1 MNSSRKADL
10 KALVAAAVLFAV
22 LFGLLQ
28 AEIIGPFWELNLV
41 LIGINVIL
49 ATSLNMINGYT
60 GQFSIGHA
68 GFLAVGAYVGAIM
81 TVKLGFGIVPA
92 LVAGTVA
99 AGFLGFLIGLP
110 TLRLNGDYLA
120 IATLGL
126 GEIIRICILNIDY
139 VGGAAGLMG
148 IPRLT
153 TFPMVFWIMIAILFF
168 IKNFKNSAHGRA
180 CLAIRENEIAADT
193 MGIDTTKYK
202 VMAFTLGAAFAGTAG
217 VLFSHYFF
225 IAHPASFTFMRSFD
239 ILTMVV
245 LGGLGSM
252 TGSVTGAIVLTFISA
267 ALSDF
272 PQWRMIIY
280 SVAMIVLMLYRPQG
294 LFGSKEFSIRM
305 FRSLKMGGKKA

>member
-1 MNSSRKADL
+1 MNALRKKDL
-10 KALVAAAVLFAV
+10 LTLVACAVLFAV
-22 LFGLLQ
+22 MQGLMM
-28 AEIIGPFWELNLV
+28 AEIIGPFWELNIV
-41 LIGINVIL
+41 LICINIIL
-49 ATSLNMINGYT
+49 SVSLNLINGYT

-68 GFLAVGAYVGAIM
+68 GFLAVGAYTGAIV
-81 TVKLGFGIVPA
+81 TVKLGFSYELA
-92 LVAGTVA
+92 LIAGTVA

-139 VGGAAGLMG
+139 VGGASGLMG

-153 TFPMVFWIMIAILFF
+153 NFPWVFWIMIFIIFF
-168 IKNFKNSAHGRA
+168 IKNFKNSAPGRC

-217 VLFSHYFF
+217 VLFS
-225 IAHPASFTFMRSFD
+225 RSFD

-252 TGSVTGAIVLTFISA
+252 TGAITGAVLLTFISA
-267 ALSDF
+267 YLAEY
-272 PQWRMIIY
+272 PEWRMIIY
-280 SVAMIVLMLYRPQG
+280 SITLIVLMLRRPQG
-294 LFGSKEFSIRM
+294 LFGNKEL
-305 FRSLKMGGKKA
+305 SLKMFHLGGGKDGRTAESK

>member
-92 LVAGTVA
+92 LMAGTVA

>member
-1 MNSSRKADL
+1 MNALRKKDL
-10 KALVAAAVLFAV
+10 LTLVACAVLFAV
-22 LFGLLQ
+22 MQGLMM
-28 AEIIGPFWELNLV
+28 AEVIGPFWELNIV
-41 LIGINVIL
+41 LICINIIL
-49 ATSLNMINGYT
+49 SVSLNLINGYT
-60 GQFSIGHA
+60 GQFSIGH
-68 GFLAVGAYVGAIM
+68 
-81 TVKLGFGIVPA
+81 
-92 LVAGTVA
+92 

-139 VGGAAGLMG
+139 VGGASGLMG

-153 TFPMVFWIMIAILFF
+153 NFPWVFWIMIFIIFF
-168 IKNFKNSAHGRA
+168 IKNFKNSAPGRC

-217 VLFSHYFF
+217 VLFSHYFY

-252 TGSVTGAIVLTFISA
+252 TGAITGAVLLTFISA
-267 ALSDF
+267 YLAEY
-272 PQWRMIIY
+272 PEWRMIIY
-280 SVAMIVLMLYRPQG
+280 SITLIVLMLRRPQG
-294 LFGSKEFSIRM
+294 LFGNKEL
-305 FRSLKMGGKKA
+305 SLKMFHLGGGKDGSTAESK